1 MTKEEIIEMAE
12 QAGFLFDRGSPIGFT
27 HSMLKD
33 FAKLVA
39 EEERHQCARLCA
51 EVGMWNLVHEIEG
64 RGQE

>member
-39 EEERHQCARLCA
+39 EKATA
-51 EVGMWNLVHEIEG
+51 ELRADIKINQRNLLQKIT